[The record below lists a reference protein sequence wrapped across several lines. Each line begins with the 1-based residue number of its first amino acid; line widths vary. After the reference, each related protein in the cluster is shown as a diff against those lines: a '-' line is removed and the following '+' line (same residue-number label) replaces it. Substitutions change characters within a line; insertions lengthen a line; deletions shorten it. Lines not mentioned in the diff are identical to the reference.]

1 MSFAGVYDFVG
12 SLSTYG
18 SSSGH
23 AYETPNTDMERA
35 DVPGQG

>member
-18 SSSGH
+18 NSSGH